1 MLENVCTFVPVA
13 KAQSPVVRHGG
24 GVYFVVVIVVQSL
37 SHIRLF
43 AHGL

>member
-1 MLENVCTFVPVA
+1 MLENLCTSAPVA
-13 KAQSPVVRHGG
+13 KAQGPVVRHGG
-24 GVYFVVVIVVQSL
+24 GVYFVVVIIAQSL